1 MYQSHG
7 CTEGLGSREAL
18 ERKKQKMEE
27 EQVLWGHPPESFW
40 GLQGSLGSLDS
51 VYRGY
56 VGEI

>member
-40 GLQGSLGSLDS
+40 GLG
-51 VYRGY
+51 
-56 VGEI
+56 